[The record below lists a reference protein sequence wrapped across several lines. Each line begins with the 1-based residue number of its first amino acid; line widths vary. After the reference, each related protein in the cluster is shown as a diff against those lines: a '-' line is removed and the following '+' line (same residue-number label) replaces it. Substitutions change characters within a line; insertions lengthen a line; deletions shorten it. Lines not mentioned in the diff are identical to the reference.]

1 MSTMNKIAM
10 IRSGGQTGADRGA
23 LDAARSLNFPTCG
36 WCPQGG
42 RADDMP
48 DPPGLLALYPEL
60 IETPSPDYLQR
71 TAWNV
76 RDAHA
81 TLVVV
86 PSADW
91 YSPGTAY
98 TIEVAHLYERPCL
111 TVVGVNIDA
120 AARWLESL
128 AGFELTL
135 NIAGPRESFSRDI
148 YHLSFQLVSAL
159 LHQQDRV
166 GTIQE
171 RREMDRSH

>member
-1 MSTMNKIAM
+1 M

-23 LDAARSLNFPTCG
+23 LDAARSHAFPIAG
-36 WCPQGG
+36 WCPRGG

-81 TLVVV
+81 TLIVV
-86 PSADW
+86 PNADW

-98 TIEVAHLYERPCL
+98 TIETARLYERPNL
-111 TVVGVNIDA
+111 TVIGSDIDA
-120 AARWLESL
+120 ASRWLESVS
-128 AGFELTL
+128 GFELTL
-135 NIAGPRESFSRDI
+135 NVAGPRESFSHDI
-148 YHLSFQLVSAL
+148 YHLSFRLVSAL
-159 LHQQDRV
+159 LHQP
-166 GTIQE
+166 
-171 RREMDRSH
+171 S